1 MLSFGLYR
9 VEGDS
14 MLPTYKPGD
23 LLLGRKWFIDPKVGD
38 IVVARIEDRPVIKRI
53 ARVNDDQ
60 IVLLGDNPS
69 ASTDSRAFGP
79 ISRDAIIAAIRSSKT

>member
-79 ISRDAIIAAIRSSKT
+79 ISRDAIIAAIRSSRT